1 MKILFITMAFAPTEF
16 SESLVNSKLVL
27 AFKKA
32 GYQVDV
38 ISRSNQGVAYSTTWN
53 EPWLSLKTNTHEIEY
68 KLGNKLERLLDIFI
82 CSVKLKYPLEG
93 VRWASRAYDYA
104 KKLIESNKYDVIM
117 TRSPSDIAHL
127 VGLKL
132 KKEFNIKWIANWND
146 PSTGIWPIPYE
157 DKLPLWK
164 KIIGKK
170 FTQEVLSKVDF
181 NTFPSQLLVDHFK
194 QFYHIDK
201 YQIIPHIMLSD
212 YQNEVNDKNP
222 ASLHICHSGNLSIER
237 DPENLFI
244 AIKKFISLKKK
255 EIYLDVLGVA
265 TPYALGL
272 VETYDLHK
280 FVIFVKPLPYYLTL
294 KKIKQ
299 YDVLMIIEAKMGKS
313 IFLPSKITDY
323 VQLKKPI
330 LSISPSLS
338 EVGNLLNMNK
348 GGIVAN
354 NASVDDIYEK
364 LCILDDLK
372 FKNKLDE
379 LIKNTTLN
387 KYLGIDNVLLM
398 YDEIFTFR

>member
-68 KLGNKLERLLDIFI
+68 KLGNKMERLLDTFI

-294 KKIKQ
+294 KKIEQ